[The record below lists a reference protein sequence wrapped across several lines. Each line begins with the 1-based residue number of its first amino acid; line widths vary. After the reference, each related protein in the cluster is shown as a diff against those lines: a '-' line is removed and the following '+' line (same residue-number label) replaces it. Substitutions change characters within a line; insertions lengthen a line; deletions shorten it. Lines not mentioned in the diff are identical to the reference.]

1 MDDPTDIPQ
10 LTPWMH
16 QECCALTSLWCQ
28 IRPSHLVWRLENPL
42 PTRQRWFNPFP
53 ADAWTKTSDQRRCDA
68 TGTDA
73 RLSSSGKACGQWI
86 PGSRNLEQ
94 QTSNS
99 QLQSNRGDPHAWHND
114 RKLRWHT
121 GGGAYATRVAYLN
134 RRSCTTILYAQKGY
148 YSRIEQHVSRIQ
160 PPAKL
165 SRDQLRY
172 QPGQTMPYG
181 TKSSWT
187 LLQAKTYS
195 GYGMPRNIT
204 SAGRLPDPGTS
215 RKKQSDKWWEKYN
228 SSNQQTHLTT
238 FLCSAWADPNVT
250 KPHPRMLN

>member
-1 MDDPTDIPQ
+1 MNFGDGVGASLVLVSGILLRPQSHSLSRPRRVIHKNHWRASEMHHPGAHPERETIDLECRVPHHFCPSMDDPTDIPQ

-73 RLSSSGKACGQWI
+73 RLPSSGKACGQWI

-99 QLQSNRGDPHAWHND
+99 QLQSSRGDPHAWHND

-148 YSRIEQHVSRIQ
+148 HSRIEQHVSRIQ

-165 SRDQLRY
+165 SRDQL
-172 QPGQTMPYG
+172 Q
-181 TKSSWT
+181 
-187 LLQAKTYS
+187 
-195 GYGMPRNIT
+195 
-204 SAGRLPDPGTS
+204 
-215 RKKQSDKWWEKYN
+215 
-228 SSNQQTHLTT
+228 
-238 FLCSAWADPNVT
+238 
-250 KPHPRMLN
+250 